1 MKKDDKTEK
10 EDTARGISEEKNSP
24 EGGEKEIREQSAS
37 LPSNTNTKNSKS
49 APENL
54 LKKNSNF
61 VRISGKKTLFSFCL
75 IMVILVSGF
84 GYVYREQVK
93 TVLPNALVEF
103 FIDSSLIAEI
113 DTQESIQ
120 NEIGIDEMEKQ
131 VINSDISEPS
141 IRESISDQVDFGPSD
156 NRETGSSSHSV
167 DEAQLISKHEKLED
181 DETLHSEKIVNEG
194 VHLDVSED
202 YEKSL
207 KVGNPDILAIV
218 KELHKITVE
227 MEGIDF
233 TKNFPVEDH
242 SALNADHTNI
252 ESFSDRLLESLKGLI
267 QIRKIKDYEGLSLT
281 QEREKSLKNQF
292 VINLISG
299 KTMLITGFHA
309 EALDDIRRARN
320 ILNVIHEVDEENVT
334 MMIRRL
340 DEIIFLVKEM
350 D

>member
-1 MKKDDKTEK
+1 MKKDEKTEK
-10 EDTARGISEEKNSP
+10 ENTARGISKEKNSP
-24 EGGEKEIREQSAS
+24 EGGKKEIREQSLLS
-37 LPSNTNTKNSKS
+37 SNTNTKNSES

-54 LKKNSNF
+54 PKKNSNF

-75 IMVILVSGF
+75 IVVIVVAGF
-84 GYVYREQVK
+84 GYVYRDQVK

-103 FIDSSLIAEI
+103 FIDSSHIAEI

-120 NEIGIDEMEKQ
+120 NEMGIDEMEKQ

-141 IRESISDQVDFGPSD
+141 IGESISDQIDFSASD
-156 NRETGSSSHSV
+156 NHETGSSIHSV
-167 DEAQLISKHEKLED
+167 DEAQLVSKHEKLED
-181 DETLHSEKIVNEG
+181 DEILHSEKIVNEG

-202 YEKSL
+202 YDKSL
-207 KVGNPDILAIV
+207 KVGNSDILAIV

-227 MEGIDF
+227 IEGIDF
-233 TKNFPVEDH
+233 TKNFPVEDN

-309 EALDDIRRARN
+309 EALDDIRRARK
-320 ILNVIHEVDEENVT
+320 ILNLIHEVDEENVT
-334 MMIRRL
+334 MMIGRL
-340 DEIIFLVKEM
+340 DEIIYQVKEM

>member
-10 EDTARGISEEKNSP
+10 ENTARGISKEKNSP
-24 EGGEKEIREQSAS
+24 EGGKKEIREQPAPLS
-37 LPSNTNTKNSKS
+37 SNTNTKNRES

-54 LKKNSNF
+54 PKKKTNF
-61 VRISGKKTLFSFCL
+61 VRISGKKTLFFFCL
-75 IMVILVSGF
+75 TVVIVVSGF
-84 GYVYREQVK
+84 GYVYRDQVK
-93 TVLPNALVEF
+93 TVLPNALVEL
-103 FIDSSLIAEI
+103 FIGSSQIAEI

-120 NEIGIDEMEKQ
+120 NEMGIDEMEKQ

-141 IRESISDQVDFGPSD
+141 IGESVSDQVNFSSSD
-156 NRETGSSSHSV
+156 NRETGSSIQSG
-167 DEAQLISKHEKLED
+167 DKAQLVSKHEKLED

-194 VHLDVSED
+194 AHLDESED
-202 YEKSL
+202 YDKGL
-207 KVGNPDILAIV
+207 KVNNSDILAIV

-227 MEGIDF
+227 IEGIDF

-242 SALNADHTNI
+242 SAINADHTNN

-267 QIRKIKDYEGLSLT
+267 QIRKIKDHEGLSLT

-299 KTMLITGFHA
+299 KTMLITGFHI
-309 EALDDIRRARN
+309 EALDDIRRARK
-320 ILNVIHEVDEENVT
+320 ILNVIHEVDKENVT
-334 MMIRRL
+334 MMLARL
-340 DEIIFLVKEM
+340 DEIIYQVKEM